1 MKIEFSGQIF
11 EKYLYFIK
19 ILLVGFFPCERTDR
33 QSDTRTV
40 RRTDTTK
47 LIVAFRSF
55 SNAPKMTKDS
65 PTLSVLCFML
75 FYDDVISHITKHRRG
90 D

>member
-19 ILLVGFFPCERTDR
+19 ILLVRVFHADGRTGGR
-33 QSDTRTV
+33 SDTRTG
-40 RRTDTTK
+40 RQTDMTK

-55 SNAPKMTKDS
+55 SNAPENDEGVPDAPS
-65 PTLSVLCFML
+65 LV
-75 FYDDVISHITKHRRG
+75 FYAILW
-90 D
+90 